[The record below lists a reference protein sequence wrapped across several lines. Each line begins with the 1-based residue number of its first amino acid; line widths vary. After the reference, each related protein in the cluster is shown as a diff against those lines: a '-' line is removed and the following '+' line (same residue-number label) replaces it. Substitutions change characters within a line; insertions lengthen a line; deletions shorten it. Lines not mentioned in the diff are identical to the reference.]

1 MWNRRSLLL
10 AGGLTLVSQPVWCQP
25 AQETVPEGES
35 PIAQAALDVLPNLV
49 TRMAIEVG
57 VNGHGGNAFVVD
69 TGANRTA
76 ISTEL
81 AERLGL
87 SPGPEVMV
95 NGVTAA
101 VRTPT
106 VRVDR
111 LFVGGTTFQN
121 LIMPAIPR
129 SRLGVDGL
137 LGVDVLGRF
146 AVTFNVRAGQLD
158 LRRRGVGLS
167 YARDT
172 RLDQQVTLNA
182 RQRFG
187 QLSLVRVSADGV
199 PVQAFIDSGSQY
211 SIGNMAL
218 FNSVA
223 ARRPDV
229 SDRRWTVPV
238 IGATGQHVTG
248 ELAVLRRVAL
258 GGITLN
264 ELPTIFCDLHAFRI
278 WHMADRPAM
287 LFGADILRMFDSVT
301 VDFPE
306 REVRFGTLT
315 RYRQGAAQR

>member
-1 MWNRRSLLL
+1 MWDRRRLLL
-10 AGGLTLVSQPVWCQP
+10 AGGAILAARSADAQP
-25 AQETVPEGES
+25 APDTAP
-35 PIAQAALDVLPNLV
+35 PFDQAALDVLPNLV
-49 TRMAIEVG
+49 TRMAVG
-57 VNGHGGNAFVVD
+57 VQINGQPPVPFVVD

-76 ISTEL
+76 ISREL
-81 AERLGL
+81 ADALAL
-87 SPGPEVMV
+87 PPGPEVLV

-101 VRTPT
+101 VPTPT
-106 VRVDR
+106 VRVQS
-111 LFVGGTTFQN
+111 LFVAESN
-121 LIMPAIPR
+121 VRDLVLPVIPH
-129 SRLGVDGL
+129 SRLGVHGL

-146 AVTFNVRAGQLD
+146 SVTFDIGAEQLR

-172 RLDQQVTLNA
+172 RLDRQVTLPA

-218 FNSVA
+218 FRSVA

-229 SDRRWTVPV
+229 NDRRWTVPV
-238 IGATGQHVTG
+238 IGATGDSVMG
-248 ELAVLRRVAL
+248 ELAVVRQVSL
-258 GGITLN
+258 GGVTLN

-278 WHMADRPAM
+278 WRMADRPAM

-306 REVRFGTLT
+306 REVRFGSP
-315 RYRQGAAQR
+315 RQPRSGTASG

>member
-1 MWNRRSLLL
+1 MFDRRRLML
-10 AGGLTLVSQPVWCQP
+10 AAGAGLVAPP
-25 AQETVPEGES
+25 AFAQDAPPPEEP
-35 PIAQAALDVLPNLV
+35 PISEAALDVLPNLV
-49 TRMAIEVG
+49 TRMAVNVEI
-57 VNGHGGNAFVVD
+57 NGHTGNTFVVD

-81 AERLGL
+81 AADLGL
-87 SPGPEVMV
+87 PPGPEVLV

-106 VRVDR
+106 VRVQR
-111 LFVGGTTFQN
+111 LFVGETVFRD
-121 LIMPAIPR
+121 LLMPVIPY
-129 SRLGVDGL
+129 SRLGVHGL

-146 AVTFNVRAGQLD
+146 AVTFDVRASQLR

-167 YARDT
+167 YAGGS
-172 RLDQQVTLNA
+172 RLDDQVTIDA

-187 QLSLVRVSADGV
+187 QLTLIQVSADGV

-223 ARRPDV
+223 TRRPDIN
-229 SDRRWTVPV
+229 DRRWTVPV
-238 IGATGQHVTG
+238 IGATGEHVMG
-248 ELAVLRRVAL
+248 ELAVLRQIRM

-264 ELPTIFCDLHAFRI
+264 ELPTVFCDLHAFRI
-278 WHMADRPAM
+278 WRMEDQPAM
-287 LFGADILRMFDSVT
+287 LFGADILRLFDSVT

-306 REVRFGTLT
+306 REVRLGSPT
-315 RYRQGAAQR
+315 RTRSGAAQR